1 MMMSAPRSEGATSL
15 VDGAFRRERE
25 ALFGRGCYETD
36 VTPIFGRARPARR
49 PRIRKSNAVVGWL
62 LCDWGGGARGEI
74 RGERV
79 GGGFFVPEDA
89 EDIPSV
95 LVVEEL
101 DGVDA
106 ASERLFVGGVAGF
119 VAAENLGHVAEAVD
133 FVDDSLFEERVGFE
147 IWSGAIDVVVDI
159 QQARGVVGVF
169 FGDRGQAGVFREE
182 GAETVPI
189 AIAGGAGNDGV
200 EGGEDG
206 VDGFYVGGVGGGRL
220 GLCLRDG
227 LRGRLGGG
235 GDGERESQS
244 E

>member
-1 MMMSAPRSEGATSL
+1 MLSRFLGIAKIQSL
-15 VDGAFRRERE
+15 DG
-25 ALFGRGCYETD
+25 YEKVMQPLAGLLRD
-36 VTPIFGRARPARR
+36 GSGRAGCQ
-49 PRIRKSNAVVGWL
+49 IGWQ
-62 LCDWGGGARGEI
+62 
-74 RGERV
+74 RV

-89 EDIPSV
+89 QDIPSV
-95 LVVEEL
+95 LVV
-101 DGVDA
+101 
-106 ASERLFVGGVAGF
+106 
-119 VAAENLGHVAEAVD
+119 
-133 FVDDSLFEERVGFE
+133 ERVGFE

-200 EGGEDG
+200 EGGEDR
-206 VDGFYVGGVGGGRL
+206 VEGFYVGWVGGGRL

-235 GDGERESQS
+235 GDGERE
-244 E
+244 

>member
-1 MMMSAPRSEGATSL
+1 VVKSFEPHDLGSDRGYGVVVVAALIRLNLNPHPLRTEGAAPRCELLG
-15 VDGAFRRERE
+15 DG
-25 ALFGRGCYETD
+25 
-36 VTPIFGRARPARR
+36 
-49 PRIRKSNAVVGWL
+49 
-62 LCDWGGGARGEI
+62 GGGAG
-74 RGERV
+74 GQV
-79 GGGFFVPEDA
+79 GGEWVGWGVFIPEDA
-89 EDIPSV
+89 EDVPAV

-101 DGVDA
+101 DGIDA
-106 ASERLFVGGVAGF
+106 AGEGFFVVGVAGF
-119 VAAENLGHVAEAVD
+119 VAAEDLGHVAEAVD
-133 FVDDSLFEERVGFE
+133 FVDDGVFVESVSFE
-147 IWSGAIDVVVDI
+147 IGSGAVDVVVDI

-200 EGGEDG
+200 EGGEDR
-206 VDGFYVGGVGGGRL
+206 VEGFYVGWVGGGRL

>member
-1 MMMSAPRSEGATSL
+1 MLSRFLAIAKIQSL
-15 VDGAFRRERE
+15 DG
-25 ALFGRGCYETD
+25 YEKVMQPLAGLLRD
-36 VTPIFGRARPARR
+36 GSGRAGCQ
-49 PRIRKSNAVVGWL
+49 IGWQ
-62 LCDWGGGARGEI
+62 
-74 RGERV
+74 RV

-89 EDIPSV
+89 QDIPSV

-106 ASERLFVGGVAGF
+106 AGEGFFVGGVAGF

-200 EGGEDG
+200 EGGEDR
-206 VDGFYVGGVGGGRL
+206 VEGFYVGWVGGGRL